1 MQSFQDLH
9 TVDLEDFK
17 YSEVRIIGLQLV
29 DPNSE
34 EYKDAGRAFKVA
46 NDMKFFQIMHDVE
59 LLLQHNKGTVICMK
73 SH

>member
-1 MQSFQDLH
+1 MQLLQDLH

-34 EYKDAGRAFKVA
+34 EYQDAGRTFKVSS
-46 NDMKFFQIMHDVE
+46 NRQLQYTKGISRNPMHV
-59 LLLQHNKGTVICMK
+59 
-73 SH
+73 